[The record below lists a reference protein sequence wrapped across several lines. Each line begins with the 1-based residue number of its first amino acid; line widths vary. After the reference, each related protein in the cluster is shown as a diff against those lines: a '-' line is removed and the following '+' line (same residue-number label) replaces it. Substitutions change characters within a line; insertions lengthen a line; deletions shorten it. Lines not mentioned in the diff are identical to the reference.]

1 MAIAMAEKHEAVL
14 KLVYQRQQ
22 YAQQAHG
29 HLDKW
34 TLLKIVGL
42 FVMMNFANK
51 SSCNAT
57 TLALKIHVAYLVK
70 IFVHI
75 FLGNVL
81 ER

>member
-14 KLVYQRQQ
+14 KLVYQHQQ

-29 HLDKW
+29 QSDI
-34 TLLKIVGL
+34 LLKIVGL
-42 FVMMNFANK
+42 FVLMNFANK

-81 ER
+81 EI